1 MTVGELIYQLN
12 KCDKNKKVVFGEYVL
27 KTINGYTCYFPEP
40 RNIAM
45 LDDKMHENCITLI
58 LDCEDESD

>member
-1 MTVGELIYQLN
+1 MTVGDLIYKLS
-12 KCDKNKKVVFGEYVL
+12 KCDKNKNVVFSEYVYGS
-27 KTINGYTCYFPEP
+27 INGYNCYYPEP

-58 LDCEDESD
+58 LETVESI